1 MGAALLGCAL
11 ACTDK
16 ASARPYTLSFGT
28 ISNFSV
34 TATSG
39 STTGSYSIAGPST
52 GFYSYLTIT
61 GGAGT
66 GLAAAYNL
74 GGSPSADLV
83 GFTIDNNGTA
93 NSSGGGSGSF
103 TMNFTASVLFYDFAN
118 RYGGSSDWT
127 TSWGVTGL
135 GAITDGQSFS
145 PGSYTFNFLTTH
157 VGSSD
162 AVIGAAVFLPVP
174 ETPVSGL
181 PLWAAGLFL
190 AARSLRQRRSRLKAP
205 SSVIA
210 AD

>member
-1 MGAALLGCAL
+1 L
-11 ACTDK
+11 
-16 ASARPYTLSFGT
+16 P
-28 ISNFSV
+28 
-34 TATSG
+34 
-39 STTGSYSIAGPST
+39 GSY
-52 GFYSYLTIT
+52 L
-61 GGAGT
+61 
-66 GLAAAYNL
+66 
-74 GGSPSADLV
+74 DLV